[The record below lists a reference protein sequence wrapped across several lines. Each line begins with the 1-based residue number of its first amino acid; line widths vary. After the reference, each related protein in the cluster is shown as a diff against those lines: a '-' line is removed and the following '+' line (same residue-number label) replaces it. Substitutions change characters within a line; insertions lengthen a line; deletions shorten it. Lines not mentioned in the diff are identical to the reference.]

1 MLCKSLEEFTNQLPP
16 KGRLLA
22 LDLGSKTIGLALS
35 DELRGIANALHTIK
49 RRKFSQDI
57 DALQQAVKEHAIAG
71 LVMGYPLNMDG
82 SEGPR
87 CQSTRQFVR
96 NMEEHISL
104 PTLLW
109 DERLSSYAAEEAMLS
124 ADLSREKRA
133 EKIDKLA
140 AAIILQGLLEHIN

>member
-109 DERLSSYAAEEAMLS
+109 DERLCSYAAEEAMLS